1 MSIAMNYGLNFM
13 VAELEKIK
21 KERDDAIKERNEVKG
36 ELRKATVMLEKAREV
51 VEHWRS
57 VAEAYQDAELEKS
70 GKNVKI
76 DPTVETV
83 QYNTLQRS
91 QNYEVSR

>member
-1 MSIAMNYGLNFM
+1 
-13 VAELEKIK
+13 
-21 KERDDAIKERNEVKG
+21 
-36 ELRKATVMLEKAREV
+36 VMLEKAREA

-83 QYNTLQRS
+83 QYNTPQRS
-91 QNYEVSR
+91 QNYEISR